1 MYFSCESDLSEQSKR
16 GKTRNSLT
24 EKIFREI
31 NSSILLVKPLLSRNF
46 WQKSER
52 EREFPQFPN
61 EGLNC

>member
-31 NSSILLVKPLLSRNF
+31 NSLVTYLVKMLISRNF
-46 WQKSER
+46 CQKSIR
-52 EREFPQFPN
+52 EIFRNFHT
-61 EGLNC
+61 GL